1 MGRFDYPPLGEFV
14 DVCGT
19 RLHYLDR
26 GSGRAVVLLHGN
38 PGSLH
43 HFLPV
48 VEGLMPAYRALA
60 FDRPG
65 HGYSRPA
72 EGDGGSPVVQARVL
86 HAALDRLGVVRP
98 ILVAESWSG
107 SLALAFALEF
117 PADVAGVLTV
127 AGTFHSDPGL
137 IDPMYGLF
145 LRPVLGPLVRW
156 TVAPLL
162 ARDRVRGRLARAFAP
177 QPVDPAFERRAVSL
191 WTRPRTLRS
200 IANDAVTRAR
210 IVGDLAA
217 RYREVDVP
225 VVVLVGTEDVYVD
238 QARQG
243 YALRGEVRGAELVE
257 VPGAGHFLLETRP
270 ALVVEAVE
278 RLASRTA

>member
-1 MGRFDYPPLGEFV
+1 VGRFAYPPLGEFV
-14 DVCGT
+14 EVGGT

-26 GSGRAVVLLHGN
+26 GSGRPVVLLHGN

-48 VEGLMPAYRALA
+48 VEGLEPSYRALA

-72 EGDGGSPVVQARVL
+72 GRDGGSPVVQARVL
-86 HAALDRLGVVRP
+86 HAALGRLGAVRP

-117 PADVAGVLTV
+117 PADVAGILTV
-127 AGTFHSDPGL
+127 AGTFHPDPGL
-137 IDPMYGLF
+137 IDPTYSLF
-145 LRPVLGPLVRW
+145 LKPVLGPLVRW

-162 ARDRVRGRLARAFAP
+162 ARGRVRARLARAFAP
-177 QPVDPAFERRAVSL
+177 QPIDPAFERRGVSL

-210 IVGDLAA
+210 VVGDLAD
-217 RYREVDVP
+217 RYCEVNVP
-225 VVVLVGTEDVYVD
+225 VVMLVGTEDVYVD

-243 YALRGEVRGAELVE
+243 YALRSEVRGAELVE
-257 VPGAGHFLLETRP
+257 VQGAGHFVLETHP
-270 ALVVEAVE
+270 ELVVEAIE
-278 RLASRTA
+278 RLAGRTA